1 MPWRLVDQP
10 TSALRRRLVL
20 ILAVLTSL
28 LAAAGT
34 FAGVYSVIRL
44 NHQQQDIKD
53 AVDQIQKSRI
63 VLSKQSCRQRNNE
76 RAVTRANLQ
85 QSKAQ
90 LARISDAALAQLG
103 FTRKQ
108 AEAQVNKQLRQVA
121 PLDCKKL
128 VRQVAGGKSGKV
140 EGGGSGASAAPR
152 PQTTRGASKVQT
164 GPDGSSGAPK
174 PQSPPERPGGGA
186 KPPSNGG
193 GAGPP
198 SNPPSSGDGGG
209 VVNRKQGVVDHV
221 KQTVKKVA
229 PSDRVGQLFDPVQK
243 VAPPLP

>member
-28 LAAAGT
+28 LAAVGT

-44 NHQQQDIKD
+44 NQQQQDIKD
-53 AVDQIQKSRI
+53 AVAQIQKSRI

-76 RAVTRANLQ
+76 RAVQRANLQ

-128 VRQVAGGKSGKV
+128 VRQVAGDRSGKV

-152 PQTTRGASKVQT
+152 SQTSRGASKVQT

-186 KPPSNGG
+186 NPPPGG
-193 GAGPP
+193 GGSGSP
-198 SNPPSSGDGGG
+198 SNPPPSSDGGG

-221 KQTVKKVA
+221 KQTVEKVV

-243 VAPPLP
+243 VVPPLP